1 VVVLTADR
9 YVAICRPLH
18 SAQYSTVARVRTAVA
33 AVWTVAAVYNLPRFF
48 ERVVVVSDELSTVSS
63 TSVPPTFPV
72 FPEKRSRCLQDEARH
87 RKVTIDLFTASSR
100 ATHAAQEIVFRLPAT
115 NRQDSSIQD

>member
-1 VVVLTADR
+1 MVLTADR

-63 TSVPPTFPV
+63 TSVPQHFQFFQT
-72 FPEKRSRCLQDEARH
+72 SG
-87 RKVTIDLFTASSR
+87 
-100 ATHAAQEIVFRLPAT
+100 HAACRTKQGTEK
-115 NRQDSSIQD
+115 